1 MIRFNKGKMEE
12 KLKMMMEFIKSVDE
26 GKQLENEKAQKQGK
40 AS

>member
-26 GKQLENEKAQKQGK
+26 GKQLENEKAQKPGK

>member
-1 MIRFNKGKMEE
+1 VIRFNKGKMEE